1 MNTSCLNLGMVK
13 GQNWKNWRARV
24 SEERDL
30 RISEASEVVRV
41 RFRVLKYS
49 ERSRKGSEVG

>member
-1 MNTSCLNLGMVK
+1 MNTSCLNLGIVK
-13 GQNWKNWRARV
+13 GQKWKNWSARF
-24 SEERDL
+24 SDERDL